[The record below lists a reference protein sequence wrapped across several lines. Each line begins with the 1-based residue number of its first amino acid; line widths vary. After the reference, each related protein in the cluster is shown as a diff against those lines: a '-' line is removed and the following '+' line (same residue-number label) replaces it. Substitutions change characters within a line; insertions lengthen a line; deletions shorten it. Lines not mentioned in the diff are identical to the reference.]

1 MPSRIRWQDRSPAEQ
16 PSSSGEAP
24 RPAANLPIPAVQT
37 DQPRPPTPLLDAIG
51 RDLTRL
57 AQEGRLVEVY
67 GRQAELRQ
75 VMRLLLRKQKNNP
88 LIVGAPGVGKTAL
101 VEGLAQQIARR
112 AAPAELQTTRIVE
125 IASPQLTADTQMRG
139 TFEARLQQLISEA
152 ARDPRLILFIDEIH
166 TLVRAGAVEGGALD
180 AANLLKPALARG
192 ELRCIG
198 ATTPSELE
206 CFLKADP
213 AFERRFEPFFLEEP
227 SPAQAIEMLT
237 AARPS
242 YEAHHAVQITP
253 QAIEAAVRLSARHLL
268 DRCLPDKAFDLL
280 DSACAQVRLPEP
292 PEQPAVERIV
302 NADSV
307 AQALA
312 FRLGIPLSHITDDPQ
327 TRLAGLG
334 EFLGKRIIGQPCALQ
349 RIVAALNR
357 AYSGLATGTTGDH
370 PLHVFAFFG
379 GSGVG
384 KTATARAIAEFLY
397 GTPEALLRLDMGNY
411 KETHAVARL
420 FGAPPGY
427 IGYSDEGSFAS
438 RLRRQ
443 PFSLVL
449 LDEIEKAHPEVQ
461 DAFLPI
467 LGEGRFTDAH
477 GRQVDARQA
486 LFILTSNLFSVE
498 AIADPTEYESHTEVL
513 RQRLAGFLRPE
524 LISRL
529 DDIVLF
535 GNLSLSHLAQIAAN
549 ELNELNERLAPY
561 RVSLRASP
569 EAAGWLAEMSQ
580 DPNSG
585 ARAVL
590 RQVARQVQ
598 EPLSAWL
605 LSGQIKAGSQ
615 VTLVVTGDRLE
626 LRMIPE

>member
-16 PSSSGEAP
+16 PSSSDDAL
-24 RPAANLPIPAVQT
+24 RLAANLPDLAVQA
-37 DQPRPPTPLLDAIG
+37 DLPRPPTPLLDAIG

-57 AQEGRLVEVY
+57 AQEGRLAEVY

-75 VMRLLLRKQKNNP
+75 LMRLLLRKQKNNP
-88 LIVGAPGVGKTAL
+88 LIVGMPGVGKTAL
-101 VEGLAQQIARR
+101 VEGLARQIARR
-112 AAPAELQTTRIVE
+112 AAPAELQTARIVE
-125 IASPQLTADTQMRG
+125 IASSQLTADTQLRG
-139 TFEARLQQLISEA
+139 TFEARLQQLISEVA
-152 ARDPRLILFIDEIH
+152 SDPRLILFVDEIQ

-192 ELRCIG
+192 ALRCIG
-198 ATTPSELE
+198 ATTPGELE
-206 CFLKADP
+206 RFLKADP

-237 AARPS
+237 SACPS

-292 PEQPAVERIV
+292 PEQPAIERIV
-302 NADSV
+302 TADSV

-312 FRLGIPLSHITDDPQ
+312 FRLGIPVSRATDDIQ
-327 TRLAGLG
+327 ARLVLLE
-334 EFLGKRIIGQPCALQ
+334 EFLGKRIIGQSCALQ

-357 AYSGLATGTTGDH
+357 AYSGLATATNVDH

-397 GTPEALLRLDMGNY
+397 GTPEALLRLDMGDY
-411 KETHAVARL
+411 KEPHSVARL

-477 GRQVDARQA
+477 GRQADARQA

-498 AIADPTEYESHTEVL
+498 AITDPAEYESHAEAL

-524 LISRL
+524 LINRI
-529 DDIVLF
+529 DDVVLF
-535 GNLSLSHLAQIAAN
+535 GSLTLSHLAQIATN
-549 ELNELNERLAPY
+549 ELQELNERLATY
-561 RVSLRASP
+561 GVSLRASP
-569 EAAGWLAEMSQ
+569 EASCWLAENSL
-580 DPNSG
+580 DSSSG

-605 LSGQIKAGSQ
+605 LSGEIKAGCQ
-615 VTLVVTGDRLE
+615 VALVVSGDHLE
-626 LRMIPE
+626 LLMISE